1 MNSVKLKVLTP
12 HSMFFSG
19 EVDSLTVETMS
30 GSEGYLYGHT
40 WCRKLLKANSKIK
53 IREKGKEKVKI
64 AEVKGGFVEIRE
76 NFTLFVEDAEW
87 IE

>member
-1 MNSVKLKVLTP
+1 MNSVKLEVLTP

-40 WCRKLLKANSKIK
+40 WCR

-76 NFTLFVEDAEW
+76 NFTLFVENAEW